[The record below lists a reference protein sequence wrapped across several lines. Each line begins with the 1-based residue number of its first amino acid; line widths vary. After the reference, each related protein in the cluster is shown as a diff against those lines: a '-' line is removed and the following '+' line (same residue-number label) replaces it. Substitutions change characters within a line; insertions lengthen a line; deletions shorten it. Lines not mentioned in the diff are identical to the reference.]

1 MSCSFLLR
9 NEIPFEEI
17 KPFGFFYEYDKENDS
32 NLIVSPSQVCSV
44 FHSQYHKNEIQ
55 GDHYNYLHA
64 HMGPNGGFRGFTRY
78 GSNDAEFLIHCLT
91 EEMNIRLISEHEMD
105 TTFFIDAV
113 IDEFNLHEMIDTD
126 EFDTLNCLV
135 FQMVETADYIDVEYG
150 DLVDPSD
157 WLQRNKS
164 EIKKLIIESGLSLE
178 AIESTE

>member
-1 MSCSFLLR
+1 MSCNFILR

-32 NLIVSPSQVCSV
+32 HLIVSKRQLHLP
-44 FHSQYHKNEIQ
+44 FYSQYYINESE
-55 GDHYNYLHA
+55 GEHYNYLHA

-78 GSNDAEFLIHCLT
+78 GSNDVEFLIYCLT
-91 EEMNIRLISEHEMD
+91 EEMNIRLISEHQMN

-113 IDEFNLHEMIDTD
+113 TDEFNLHEMIDTV
-126 EFDTLNCLV
+126 EFDTLYGLLWQIVKN
-135 FQMVETADYIDVEYG
+135 ADYIDVEYG

-164 EIKKLIIESGLSLE
+164 EIKKFIIESGLSLD
-178 AIESTE
+178 AIESTK